1 MLDEDATRA
10 TLRSADGRGPM
21 FWAHE
26 ANNEEAMEILKKSGA
41 DEDWQDAD
49 GKTCTNFEH
58 GQMTEYMVLHLY
70 IYIYIY
76 IYMYIYMY
84 AFTHIHI
91 HIHIFVYI

>member
-1 MLDEDATRA
+1 
-10 TLRSADGRGPM
+10 
-21 FWAHE
+21 
-26 ANNEEAMEILKKSGA
+26 MEILKKSGA
-41 DEDWQDAD
+41 DEHWQDAD

-84 AFTHIHI
+84 AFTHIQVHI
-91 HIHIFVYI
+91 HIYVYI

>member
-84 AFTHIHI
+84 AFTHIQVHI
-91 HIHIFVYI
+91 HIYVYI